1 MLLKPILLATIFLI
15 SIIGI
20 TGFGISN
27 SQNITIQPYQ
37 LHGFREIGTLNPNT
51 PVLFTVF
58 LKLKNVGYLYY
69 YAEETAN
76 PSSSLYHHFL
86 SKQQVEKMFYP
97 IKQYDQILNYLKSK
111 NFNILLT
118 SADSV
123 IVAEGTVSQ
132 VHKYL
137 GLSYILYGNGTD
149 YYYSAYGTPTI
160 NAFIYS
166 GNISSIFFSH
176 PNTLITG
183 NTIQNLKKSVEISN
197 MTFPIEAYWP
207 TALQKVYNATSLYE
221 LGDQGQNRSIGILDF
236 FGDPYIQQQLAYY
249 DKVTGLP
256 NPPSFKIIPIGPYN
270 PNLGIETGWAGEIS
284 LDVQISHTMAPK
296 ANITLFIANGAL
308 PLAAIISYIDQLD
321 NVNDL
326 SQSFSIP
333 EEAFSQFNAQEFY
346 ACVVESDMYYALGS
360 AEGITFLASSGDA
373 GGAGYSNG
381 PLGTVGYPS
390 TSPFVTAVGG
400 TTTYI
405 QFPGSYYQSAW
416 SNYGFVPDNVNYG
429 GSTGG
434 ISEIEPLPYYQWG
447 LQTHVSYPNGR
458 EVPDISGNANVYPGI
473 YIICPGNVTA
483 ITGGTS
489 EASPLNAGLLTLAMD
504 YANSSLGLINPILY
518 EIGFN
523 SSIYNK
529 VFNPITFG
537 YNVPWI
543 ASYGYNLITGWGTLN
558 IGEFAY
564 YYSKLITK
572 PSLNIEVNVLNSTG
586 MTPIEFFPNETMEII
601 ANVTYKGISIT
612 SGNFYATVETTQGNI
627 TSIQLTF
634 NPSLKLWIG
643 TLKLPSNANG
653 ILYVNVYGSSDGISG
668 KGFYETFSGYYV
680 QFLSP
685 VTFIPIFSGIPS
697 EIIAN
702 VTDVYG
708 NQPTFPITVNIYYY
722 NISINEYTPVT
733 TLDLVPISASV
744 IGYPGLIWIAKMP
757 YLPSGDLYITSENA
771 EGFDAFTSG
780 TMLQGLFILPP
791 DVAEPGSV
799 SPGQNIIIEG
809 LPTPPYNLATI
820 TSIQTGEPIFS
831 NILQGT
837 NITAELVSSSGKV
850 VSKTVIP
857 FNSETGEYLGYLP
870 VPNVAQGLYYVYLES
885 NYSSIT
891 LNENITGFFYGE
903 IYVNNYSHINIKTE
917 SYAYQGQTLT
927 IYANITY
934 PNGSEVNYGMYSA
947 TVYPMAITNEYSLI
961 SQIVELPLWYN
972 SNLGEWVG
980 NVTLPSTFN
989 SGNLTYYEGELYYGA
1004 PFEILVTGLSSNA
1017 YPTLNSPSVEKI
1029 FYVLPYNLI
1038 KNQKVDGFQTYDAI
1052 LVNDTIVTNG
1062 TLTNDVLIN
1071 DTIIGNVRI
1080 LDSNI
1085 TNVTFDNSKATL
1097 IYSQSN
1103 SLHAI
1108 NSMLILINSEVNSI
1122 SLENSKIL
1130 KMESVITN
1138 VAPSLPTITI
1148 TSPINSQNVTGS
1160 ITINFTVT
1168 GENISQDII
1177 YLNEKMLTS
1186 FSGNGTFTYTLNTE
1200 KYPDGTYNLTITSI
1214 QNDNLESSA
1223 TIYVN
1228 FENELTNVNNN
1239 LTQVNQKVSNL
1250 STELKDQNSTLSSQI
1265 SSDISS
1271 VNSSLNSTKD
1281 LIYVA
1286 IVIAIIGIIIGI
1298 ISLVRKENKS

>member
-1 MLLKPILLATIFLI
+1 MSLKPLLLVTVFLI

-20 TGFGISN
+20 TGLGISN
-27 SQNITIQPYQ
+27 PQGITIQPYQ
-37 LHGFREIGTLNPNT
+37 LHGFKEIGTLNPNT
-51 PVLFTVF
+51 PVLFTIF
-58 LKLKNVGYLYY
+58 LPLKNVGYLYY
-69 YAEETAN
+69 YAEETSN

-86 SKQQVEKMFYP
+86 SKQEIEKMFYP
-97 IKQYDQILNYLKSK
+97 VKQYNQVLNYLKND

-118 SADSV
+118 SSDSV

-132 VHKYL
+132 IHQYL
-137 GLSYILYGNGTD
+137 GLSYVMYSNGTD

-160 NAFIYS
+160 NAFVYS
-166 GNISSIFFSH
+166 SNISTIFFSH
-176 PNTLITG
+176 PNTLVTG
-183 NTIQNLKKSVEISN
+183 KTIQNLKKSVEISN

-207 TALQKVYNATSLYE
+207 TALQKVYNATSLYA
-221 LGDQGQNRSIGILDF
+221 LGDEGQNRSIGILDF

-346 ACVVESDMYYALGS
+346 ACVVESDMYYAMGS

-416 SNYGFVPDNVNYG
+416 SNYGFVPNDVNYG

-434 ISEIEPLPYYQWG
+434 ISEIEPIPYYQWG
-447 LQTHVSYPNGR
+447 LQTPLSYPNGR

-473 YIICPGNVTA
+473 YIICPGNITC

-489 EASPLNAGLLTLAMD
+489 EASPLNAGLLTLVMN
-504 YANSSLGLINPILY
+504 YVNSSLGLINPILY

-523 SSIYNK
+523 SSLYNK

-537 YNVPWI
+537 YNIPWV
-543 ASYGYNLITGWGTLN
+543 ASYGYNLVTGWGTLN
-558 IGEFAY
+558 VGEFAY
-564 YYSKLITK
+564 YYSKIITK

-586 MTPIEFFPNETMEII
+586 ETPIEFFPNETMEII
-601 ANVTYKGISIT
+601 ANITYKGISIT

-627 TSIQLTF
+627 SSVQLTF

-643 TLKLPSNANG
+643 TLKLPSTANG

-668 KGFYETFSGYYV
+668 RGFYETFSGYYV

-685 VTFIPIFSGIPS
+685 VTFAPIFTGVSS
-697 EIIAN
+697 AIIAN
-702 VTDVYG
+702 VTDIYG
-708 NQPTFPITVNIYYY
+708 NQPTFPIAVNIYYY
-722 NISINEYTPVT
+722 NISINKYTPVT
-733 TLDLVPISASV
+733 TLNLIPINASV
-744 IGYPGLIWIAKMP
+744 IGYPGLIWVGKIP

-780 TMLQGLFILPP
+780 TMLQSLFIFPP
-791 DVAEPGSV
+791 NVAEPGSV
-799 SPGQNIIIEG
+799 APGQNIIIQG
-809 LPTPPYNLATI
+809 LPTPPYNLVTI
-820 TSIQTGEPIFS
+820 TSIQTGEPIFN

-850 VSKTVIP
+850 VSKAVIP
-857 FNSETGEYLGYLP
+857 FNLEKGIYLGYLP
-870 VPNVAQGLYYVYLES
+870 VPNTEPGIYYIYLES

-891 LNENITGFFYGE
+891 LGENITGFFYGA

-947 TVYPMAITNEYSLI
+947 TVYPMAITNEYSLV
-961 SQIVELPLWYN
+961 SQTVELPLWYN
-972 SNLGEWVG
+972 SDLGEWIG

-1004 PFEILVTGLSSNA
+1004 PFEILVTGLSSEA
-1017 YPTLNSPSVEKI
+1017 YPTLNSPSAEKT

-1038 KNQKVDGFQTYDAI
+1038 KNQKVDGFQTYDAV
-1052 LVNDTIVTNG
+1052 LVNDTIITNG
-1062 TLTNDVLIN
+1062 SLTNDILIN

-1085 TNVTFDNSKATL
+1085 TNVTFDNSNVTL
-1097 IYSQSN
+1097 LYSQSDN
-1103 SLHAI
+1103 IHAI
-1108 NSMLILINSEVNSI
+1108 NSMLILINSKVNTI

-1130 KMESVITN
+1130 TMESVITN
-1138 VAPSLPTITI
+1138 ISPSLPTISI
-1148 TSPINSQNVTGS
+1148 TYPLNNQNVTGS

-1168 GENISQDII
+1168 GKNISQDIL
-1177 YLNEKMLTS
+1177 YLNGKMLTS

-1200 KYPDGTYNLTITSI
+1200 KYPDGTYNLTITSL
-1214 QNDNLESSA
+1214 QNDNLESST

-1286 IVIAIIGIIIGI
+1286 IIIAIIGIIIGVV
-1298 ISLVRKENKS
+1298 SLVRKGR